1 LHLRHVTSCYRFKER
16 FHKINRIVT
25 IAFKNDRHS
34 LTDDSIALPKGAWAR
49 THRRTL
55 RQDTRPVLAFTQGRH
70 RSYVYP
76 LFTPAGYPVT
86 TECPADHPHHNSLW
100 IAADHLH
107 CRMPVAA
114 GGFEDYTYNFYVD
127 ETFQGRAPGQILET
141 DLTAAAADGDAL
153 CVTQSLEWRGP
164 VEWAAPAGRLAARET
179 RTFTIATASN
189 MHVIDVESRL
199 ASADW
204 DFTLG
209 PTRHA
214 YFNVRV
220 ADSMVVAFGGVVQD
234 DAGRTGGDAVTG
246 TRSKWIDFSG
256 PVGGGEIAGLA
267 VFPDPRDHP
276 DLSWFVADWGVVTV
290 GPFRLNGRL
299 VRKGEQLVA
308 RYRVLVHDGNAV
320 DADVAGE
327 YDRYIGSLP

>member
-1 LHLRHVTSCYRFKER
+1 
-16 FHKINRIVT
+16 VT
-25 IAFKNDRHS
+25 IAFKSDRYA

-55 RQDTRPVLAFTQGRH
+55 RKDGRPVLALTQGRC

-76 LFTPAGYPVT
+76 LLTPAGFPVT
-86 TECPADHPHHNSLW
+86 TECPADHPHHNSFW
-100 IAADHLH
+100 IAADHVH

-114 GGFEDYTYNFYVD
+114 GGHEDYTYNFYLD
-127 ETFQGRAPGQILET
+127 ETFQGRAPGQIIET
-141 DLTAAAADGDAL
+141 DLKAESADNDSL
-153 CVTQSLEWRGP
+153 RITQSLEWRGP
-164 VEWAAPAGRLAARET
+164 IEWAAPSGRLAARET
-179 RTFTIATASN
+179 RTLLIGSKPN

-220 ADSMVVAFGGVVQD
+220 ADTMIVAYGGVAQD
-234 DAGRTGGDAVTG
+234 DAGRTGGEAITG
-246 TRSKWIDFSG
+246 NRSRWVDFSG
-256 PVGGGEIAGLA
+256 PVGGGKTAGLA
-267 VFPDPRDHP
+267 VFPDPRDHD

-290 GPFRLNGRL
+290 GPFRLKGRL
-299 VRKGEQLVA
+299 VSRGQELVA
-308 RYRVLVHDGNAV
+308 RYRVIVHDGNAH
-320 DADVAGE
+320 DADVAREFETYVKGL
-327 YDRYIGSLP
+327 R